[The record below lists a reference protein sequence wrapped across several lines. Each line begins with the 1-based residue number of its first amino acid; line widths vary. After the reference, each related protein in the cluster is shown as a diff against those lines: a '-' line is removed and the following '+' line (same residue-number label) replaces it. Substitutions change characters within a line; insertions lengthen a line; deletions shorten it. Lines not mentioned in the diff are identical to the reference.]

1 MKLISFTM
9 MLYNGERWVLKVRN
23 ELAPQKKSHRQPKI
37 RQQTKEPSLKGTF
50 LSVLMLGAF
59 IFFSWIGIYY
69 LFLIR

>member
-1 MKLISFTM
+1 M
-9 MLYNGERWVLKVRN
+9 
-23 ELAPQKKSHRQPKI
+23 